1 MSSYTSTL
9 EFWVKSCTS
18 KTHNKKGKVA
28 LRDNSRMGKGQK
40 GQRNQNFYDPKM
52 KIVKL
57 MWKLTNN
64 SNKNMKYNCSR
75 RSFNLKIQQIL
86 GSHEL
91 KCHCHFCHAHPK
103 IFESTFSFPKFVSA
117 CKKSVY
123 SICWVLRYSQFR
135 VQWPDWQQPFFTML
149 TQNFLINF

>member
-1 MSSYTSTL
+1 
-9 EFWVKSCTS
+9 
-18 KTHNKKGKVA
+18 
-28 LRDNSRMGKGQK
+28 
-40 GQRNQNFYDPKM
+40 
-52 KIVKL
+52 
-57 MWKLTNN
+57 MWKLKNN

-149 TQNFLINF
+149 TQKIFDQLLIFVNLYQHAKNQFIPSVNSSDRDNFRVPSLDPSIWSFWWYSQF